1 VHELDALEE
10 IERIEPGSSRAF
22 GIAIAPSA
30 PRIGRATLNGT
41 TWVPL
46 IAGSLIL
53 GAAFQA
59 RGEEDQRVPAVASAP
74 KAVSTV
80 DVTTKPL
87 AEIPPGT
94 IIGETTPPGWTNL
107 VLLAKPRLGVGDV
120 DSVSKAAAKYSGT
133 FLFTILANVT
143 NDAKG
148 DDRPSYQLEKVAVG
162 GALEGGGKTIVARS
176 DQTFGH
182 ELGFLGTKVFEQGEK
197 VLATD
202 FRQVARTRTMLVFD
216 AHAYVL
222 YNGKHSRMII
232 RHVVLVSPKAGRLT
246 TFVWLLGSN
255 GKKGYAIAEPS
266 LQLLPEGLREDRV
279 MSVDGQKFFLGIP
292 SEGAF
297 AVARIPQGIPVR
309 YSQNLSTLAAV
320 RHFDA
325 KSLTQLEAE
334 LQTRYAPL
342 AERVGQT
349 MTTRR

>member
-1 VHELDALEE
+1 
-10 IERIEPGSSRAF
+10 
-22 GIAIAPSA
+22 
-30 PRIGRATLNGT
+30 LNGK

-46 IAGSLIL
+46 IAASLIL

-59 RGEEDQRVPAVASAP
+59 RGEEDHRVPAVASAP
-74 KAVSTV
+74 KAASTV
-80 DVTTKPL
+80 DVATKPL

-94 IIGETTPPGWTNL
+94 IIGETIPPGWTNL

-148 DDRPSYQLEKVAVG
+148 DDPPSYQLEKVAVG
-162 GALEGGGKTIVARS
+162 GALEGGGRTIVARS
-176 DQTFGH
+176 DRTFGN
-182 ELGFLGTKVFEQGEK
+182 ELGFLGTKVFEQGER

-202 FRQVARTRTMLVFD
+202 FRQVARTRTMLIFD

-222 YNGKHSRMII
+222 YNGKHSRMVI
-232 RHVVLVSPKAGRLT
+232 RHVVLVSPTTGRLA

-255 GKKGYAIAEPS
+255 GKKGYALAETT
-266 LQLLPEGLREDRV
+266 LQLLPQGLREDRV
-279 MSVDGQKFFLGIP
+279 MSVDGQKFLLGIP
-292 SEGAF
+292 SNDAF
-297 AVARIPQGIPVR
+297 AVARIPQGIPIR
-309 YSQNLSTLAAV
+309 YSSNLSKLAAV

-325 KSLTQLEAE
+325 PSVVRLETE

-342 AERVGQT
+342 ADRGRPT
-349 MTTRR
+349 KTTRR